1 MQNRQNFLQN
11 LVKKM
16 SLFIKNSKARED
28 IKKNFSG
35 ISKHFLLEYYK
46 TFSYKQRLF

>member
-28 IKKNFSG
+28 KEKLQW
-35 ISKHFLLEYYK
+35 HL
-46 TFSYKQRLF
+46 